1 MKNSNSEE
9 NYLKA
14 IFYLTYKASKGAST
28 SDLAKRLKTQA
39 SSVTDMIKKL
49 AEKGLLKYKKY
60 QGVILTAK
68 GKGIAIEIIR
78 KHRLWEVFLV
88 EKLSF
93 KWDEVHDI
101 AEQLE
106 HIHSKELVQR
116 LDQFLEFP
124 GFDPHGDPIPDE
136 KGYIRERPESILLLD
151 LGQGESGI
159 IIGVRDSED
168 RFLRFLEKQML
179 LLGTKVNVIEHFD
192 YDDSVQLKV
201 NDVEKTV
208 SKKVARNII
217 VEKYV

>member
-14 IFYLTYKASKGAST
+14 VFYLTYKSSEGAST
-28 SDLAKRLKTQA
+28 SSLAKRLKTQA
-39 SSVTDMIKKL
+39 SSVTDMLKKL
-49 AEKGLLKYKKY
+49 ADKGLLNYKKY
-60 QGVILTAK
+60 QGAILTTK
-68 GKGIAIEIIR
+68 GKKIAIEIIR

-88 EKLSF
+88 EKLNF

-106 HIHSKELVQR
+106 HIHSKELIKR
-116 LDQFLEFP
+116 LDSFLEFP

-136 KGYIRERPESILLLD
+136 KGQIRERAESILLVD

-159 IIGVRDSED
+159 IIGVKDSED
-168 RFLRFLEKQML
+168 RFLRFLEKQTL
-179 LLGTKVNVIEHFD
+179 LLGTKVNVLEHFD

-201 NDVEKTV
+201 NDLEKTI